1 MTRSI
6 PELAGLATYSEAARI
21 GHSVAESVR
30 LLLRFHWAELR
41 LMHVLVA
48 HLPGTPEWEVKC
60 AMSLHQW
67 QHAEHASLLR
77 ERISE
82 MRNPVPRLDVPP
94 DDALEAL
101 FAELERSSDAVELL
115 AGVYRV
121 VRPALAAAYREFHD
135 GANPLVEHPTR
146 RIVLTILSDEDDA
159 ASWGEGAL
167 EALAAEDSAAAER
180 AAAWQSHLT
189 AYLARCGG
197 LSGSREASSDVP
209 APRAAGAFEPD
220 YTPRR
225 DQRFHG
231 TRDFDFPPHVIYND
245 PRVPADERNLA
256 LLCKRALE
264 MDVPEMMASMLGEWR
279 SLPWDLRRA
288 LSRQLWDEARH
299 AMMGTV
305 ALQARGLD
313 WTRLPLNVGFSL
325 RLNRHA
331 TALERQIML
340 WAIEQS
346 LMPRDTGKRSE
357 LDTARDAGDALSAH
371 FHDYDWA
378 DEVLHTRIGRQVLR
392 HAGIP
397 PEEATAR
404 AAEIHA
410 RTWAAL
416 DAYRGPDEMPGWW
429 DVFVREAL
437 GRPSALAPDEMQ
449 SLRILT
455 E

>member
-1 MTRSI
+1 MDTH
-6 PELAGLATYSEAARI
+6 L
-21 GHSVAESVR
+21 
-30 LLLRFHWAELR
+30 
-41 LMHVLVA
+41 A

-67 QHAEHASLLR
+67 QHAEHASQVR

-94 DDALEAL
+94 DDALEAV
-101 FAELERSSDAVELL
+101 FAELERSLDTVELL
-115 AGVYRV
+115 TGIYRV
-121 VRPALAAAYREFHD
+121 VRPALAAAYRELHD
-135 GANPLVEHPTR
+135 RANPLVEHPTR
-146 RIVLTILSDEDDA
+146 RIIRMVLADEEDA
-159 ASWGEGAL
+159 GAWGIAAL
-167 EALAAEDSAAAER
+167 ETLTSADTEAARRS
-180 AAAWQSHLT
+180 AAWQAHLE
-189 AYLARCGG
+189 AYLERCGG
-197 LSGSREASSDVP
+197 IAGRPTARGVDLP
-209 APRAAGAFEPD
+209 APRASGTFTPD
-220 YTPRR
+220 FTPRR
-225 DQRFHG
+225 DARFRG

-245 PRVPADERNLA
+245 PRVPPDEQNLA

-264 MDVPEMMASMLGEWR
+264 MDVPEMMASLLVEWR
-279 SLPWDLRRA
+279 VLPWELRRA

-305 ALQARGLD
+305 ALEARGLD

-331 TALERQIML
+331 TPLERQIML

-357 LDTARDAGDALSAH
+357 LETAQGAGDALSAH

-378 DEVLHTRIGRQVLR
+378 DEVLHTRIGRQVLK
-392 HAGIP
+392 HAGVAP
-397 PEEATAR
+397 DEATAR

-429 DVFVREAL
+429 DAFVREAL
-437 GRPSALAPDEMQ
+437 GRPSALPPEERQ
-449 SLRILT
+449 SPRILT